1 MGCIDHLVW
10 STPDLDLGIRQIE
23 ELTGVQP
30 VAGGSHPGAG
40 TRNALL
46 PLGEHVYLEIIG
58 PDPDQ
63 ADYRSP
69 RVFRI
74 DTIDKPG
81 LVTWAAR
88 SKNLQEYASSP
99 FADGQSLGEVSSMSR
114 RRTDGVILKW
124 ELTDPYVEVDG
135 GVVPFLIDWGDT
147 PHPASSAVAGLTLS
161 ELQLR
166 HPNPRAVTEKLA
178 AIDINLPVDQAP
190 RAELIASIDT
200 PRGQVQ
206 LGPR

>member
-1 MGCIDHLVW
+1 MW

-58 PDPDQ
+58 PDPAQ

-69 RVFRI
+69 RVFQI
-74 DTIDKPG
+74 DAIDKPG

-88 SKNLQEYASSP
+88 SKNLQEHASSL

-114 RRTDGVILKW
+114 RRTDGVVLKW

-147 PHPASSAVAGLTLS
+147 PHPASGAGNGLTLN
-161 ELQLR
+161 ELKLR
-166 HPNPRAVTEKLA
+166 HPNTRAVMEKLA
-178 AIDINLPVDQAP
+178 AIDINLPVEQAQVP
-190 RAELIASIDT
+190 ELVAIIET
-200 PRGQVQ
+200 PRGQVELSPQ
-206 LGPR
+206 CRKRV